1 MGLIEKQ
8 TEVNAKMLAPRVL
21 AHFAPYFG
29 YGKKSLMDFYMRHC
43 LAGSWDGARNR
54 RVFPFCA
61 HAHTVLC
68 VPTSSALLPLGGDRF
83 CRVAAGGLSMSTS
96 SSAIELRAALE
107 GLPVRVVDVNG
118 VWPTLRIGRTV
129 PLGRLEWLW
138 TLRGSSV
145 RDSSTSAKACFNVV
159 TSATLSEPSTPQLAH
174 EWFRRSYLHVMLVT
188 IQELQVL
195 RESPGWSRVR
205 TFVDVCREYH
215 LEYLVICV
223 ADDTAVRTQKK
234 VLDKLRADVNLT
246 TRGRERVVT
255 VPVAATNEEMKPIS
269 HLHHSPAHQDLLVR
283 LRECARDG
291 VEVRVQAYEAE
302 ASRSHASRSSAAWSF
317 SSYFSLKEG
326 MSFVFVQIGRRDLAL
341 KCYDELAAIMTE
353 RNERGTRGFCASNSN
368 ADTAIGVV
376 DPYAK
381 EFRRMIIDNDVTE
394 LDFRTYLFARQTSLL
409 LVDRKYSEVA
419 ERGLKFITAV
429 ARRAAEEAMRDP
441 SSLSLVFRDA
451 WVFRAARA
459 LAAALAPA
467 IPSSA
472 AAANALTKQLGTARE
487 RHTARLIA
495 GFHVHALKA
504 FSGLAQLALPGTLV
518 SSVPGNTEVVQPL
531 SPELKEAL
539 ASLSNDMLHN
549 ALSEP
554 AKAVELYSEMANAA
568 ASLYEMG
575 GRARGAAALD
585 GDAGVVS
592 LRNSSLV
599 EAEEL
604 LSAQCSRFTEDHG
617 WDQLHRRRRV
627 ELANAEKS
635 LNRVQEYLVS
645 CLTMLFMTRGRR
657 RLGLSV
663 NTHDGSRKFYEQ
675 EAARWAK
682 EAQEAAGQL
691 PRIMKYKAEK
701 LFVISMRVGKEHWNE
716 GDAGSAVVVIE
727 SDIPTDV
734 VVDSLFVDLR
744 WAAFPRDGPEPGLER
759 PVVAS
764 SALHRKEGPETM
776 ADGSSAYPD
785 SSTSADPSADFLV
798 LRASDAVT
806 VRPGTSVIE
815 VGTQEIP
822 RSGRYTVGQ
831 VSLVIGRLKLV
842 QSAAKAPTIPTVT
855 TRGSSSAKVPSA
867 ALAASAAQADLP
879 GSGKVRFPCYF
890 AYPRP
895 DPATVHAACT
905 ERLYLLPGV
914 EQRVPIVVKAGP
926 NGIAEGSCL
935 RLNLPMLPA
944 KNHANGP
951 KPLVEFVE
959 KPFVLPGDSEAN
971 FVSVTLTSPLRD
983 SGEVVL
989 TDSVEPDTSLRAV
1002 ISLRVC
1008 ANFADVHGGA
1018 IDSQS
1023 VGFAATLVATLVS
1036 SELKTSR
1043 NHKHTC
1049 SFVQR
1054 LAFVS
1059 PLLLSAHIELNPG
1072 TDELPVS
1079 QLSGGEVYEAPLSG
1093 GGQLLCSLRSC
1104 AGVGK
1109 SVTVKSASL
1118 ELPPWLQLF
1127 EDGALPHESLLPCR
1141 VKNNGLF
1148 SVAFATTARLP
1159 LNTDRPGG
1167 HNSARPD
1174 VRDGQLKHFK
1184 SERTLSRLADQL
1196 DDIDIGEETHEIP
1209 KEADEQL
1216 AAMHDPLTSSVDL
1229 ELSTDARRAGRAT
1242 GGDVDFDRS
1251 FSDGGG
1257 DRTED
1262 RKHSGEHAVSSL
1274 ERIDVHSETG
1284 RGTQNTSNQNESPD
1298 SSNGDAGDDDRGL
1311 QVGGNSKGRHGPP
1324 SGNIDVAGSFT
1335 DATHRNTQALGA
1347 MDAILCLDIEVDGV
1361 PGPATLKHAISMGGL
1376 RPQRRRYRIQR
1387 SCILTSNVGDTIAF
1401 SFQVSTITPHSS
1413 SYDESS
1419 ESAVLHYEVD
1429 ADPSEWMLVGR
1440 RRGQMVITSGEGDL
1454 CRISVI
1460 PLTAGRL
1467 FLPTIKL
1474 YERDGCPLST
1484 TRYENVDKGNQVTCL
1499 PSARVVSLCTSEPLE
1514 KSRLDALA
1522 RGGGLRDAA
1531 LQAIA
1536 KVTTV
1541 SSDSLWT

>member
-1 MGLIEKQ
+1 
-8 TEVNAKMLAPRVL
+8 
-21 AHFAPYFG
+21 
-29 YGKKSLMDFYMRHC
+29 
-43 LAGSWDGARNR
+43 
-54 RVFPFCA
+54 
-61 HAHTVLC
+61 
-68 VPTSSALLPLGGDRF
+68 
-83 CRVAAGGLSMSTS
+83 MSGS
-96 SSAIELRAALE
+96 SSATELRAAVE

-159 TSATLSEPSTPQLAH
+159 PSTTLSEPSTPQLVH

-188 IQELQVL
+188 IQELQVS

-215 LEYLVICV
+215 LEYLVLCV
-223 ADDTAVRTQKK
+223 ADDTAVRVHKK

-255 VPVAATNEEMKPIS
+255 VPVASANEELKPIS

-291 VEVRVQAYEAE
+291 VESRVQAYETE
-302 ASRSHASRSSAAWSF
+302 ATRSHASRSSALWSF
-317 SSYFSLKEG
+317 SSYYSLKEG

-341 KCYDELAAIMTE
+341 KCYDELAAMMAE
-353 RNERGTRGFCASNSN
+353 RNERGTRGFCSTNSN
-368 ADTAIGVV
+368 ADTALGVV

-394 LDFRTYLFARQTSLL
+394 LDLRTYLFARQTSLL

-441 SSLSLVFRDA
+441 SSLSPVFRDA

-518 SSVPGNTEVVQPL
+518 SSVSGSGVEEHSL

-539 ASLSNDMLHN
+539 AGLSNDMLRN

-592 LRNSSLV
+592 LRNKSLT

-635 LNRVQEYLVS
+635 LDRVQEYLVS
-645 CLTMLFMTRGRR
+645 CLTMLFMTRKRR
-657 RLGLSV
+657 RLGSDV
-663 NTHDGSRKFYEQ
+663 NTQDGNIEFYER

-682 EAQEAAGQL
+682 EAHEAAGQL
-691 PRIMKYKAEK
+691 PRVMKYKAEK
-701 LFVISMRVGKEHWNE
+701 LFVVSMRVGEDHWNE
-716 GDAGSAVVVIE
+716 GDPGLATVVID
-727 SDIPTDV
+727 SDIPTDI

-744 WAAFPRDGPEPGLER
+744 CVSLSADGPGSKQER

-764 SALHRKEGPETM
+764 SALHRKDGSEAPVDGTSASEESLT
-776 ADGSSAYPD
+776 GSSAATGD
-785 SSTSADPSADFLV
+785 ISTESLV
-798 LRASDAVT
+798 MHAACAVT
-806 VRPGTSVIE
+806 IRPGTSVIE
-815 VGTQEIP
+815 VRTPEVP
-822 RSGRYTVGQ
+822 RSGRYNVSQ

-855 TRGSSSAKVPSA
+855 TKGSSSAKVPSA

-890 AYPRP
+890 AKARP
-895 DPATVHAACT
+895 EPATVHVSCP

-914 EQRVPIVVKAGP
+914 EQHVPIVLKAGP
-926 NGIAEGSCL
+926 NGVAQGARL
-935 RLNLPMLPA
+935 RLNVPLRSEKGTL
-944 KNHANGP
+944 HAA
-951 KPLVEFVE
+951 KPLVELVE
-959 KPFVLPGDSEAN
+959 KPTAALGESGAKLLSVSLSDS
-971 FVSVTLTSPLRD
+971 SRD
-983 SGEVVL
+983 SGEVVFAESL
-989 TDSVEPDTSLRAV
+989 EAGTSLNGVLGIR
-1002 ISLRVC
+1002 IC
-1008 ANFADVHGGA
+1008 TNFAELHGGA

-1023 VGFAATLVATLVS
+1023 VGFAASLVAALVS
-1036 SELKTSR
+1036 SELKASR
-1043 NHKHTC
+1043 NHKYTC
-1049 SFVQR
+1049 GTEQR
-1054 LAFVS
+1054 LAFVA
-1059 PLLLSAHIELNPG
+1059 PVQLSARIELNPG

-1079 QLSGGEVYEAPLSG
+1079 QMSEGDGYEAPLCG
-1093 GGQLLCSLRSC
+1093 GGQLLCSLRSF
-1104 AGVGK
+1104 AGAGK
-1109 SVTVKSASL
+1109 SVTIKNASL
-1118 ELPPWLQLF
+1118 ELPSWLQLL
-1127 EDGALPHESLLPCR
+1127 EDGPPPHEALLPCR
-1141 VKNNGLF
+1141 LRNHGLL
-1148 SVAFATTARLP
+1148 SLAFGTTARLP
-1159 LNTDRPGG
+1159 ANNDRIGG
-1167 HNSARPD
+1167 HHFA
-1174 VRDGQLKHFK
+1174 RDGARDSELKHFK
-1184 SERTLSRLADQL
+1184 SERTLSRLAAQL
-1196 DDIDIGEETHEIP
+1196 DDIDIADESHGIP
-1209 KEADEQL
+1209 KVSSEML
-1216 AAMHDPLTSSVDL
+1216 PAMDDPSTSSMDL
-1229 ELSTDARRAGRAT
+1229 EVATDALRSGRMS
-1242 GGDVDFDRS
+1242 GGSEGFDGSFSNSGRGSSGDRKNSGEQAVLSLEQIDVDSKTRRGAENS
-1251 FSDGGG
+1251 SDQ
-1257 DRTED
+1257 DETT
-1262 RKHSGEHAVSSL
+1262 VS
-1274 ERIDVHSETG
+1274 
-1284 RGTQNTSNQNESPD
+1284 P
-1298 SSNGDAGDDDRGL
+1298 NGDAGADGHGL
-1311 QVGGNSKGRHGPP
+1311 GIERNPKGRRVQPVNPMGL
-1324 SGNIDVAGSFT
+1324 AGALT
-1335 DATHRNTQALGA
+1335 DSMHDNAQADGG
-1347 MDAILCLDIEVDGV
+1347 MDAILRLDVEVDGV
-1361 PGPATLKHAISMGGL
+1361 MGSSTLKHAISMGGL

-1387 SCILTSNVGDTIAF
+1387 SCVLSASVGDTMSF
-1401 SFQVSTITPHSS
+1401 CFQVNTIAAHFSP
-1413 SYDESS
+1413 YDESS
-1419 ESAVLHYEVD
+1419 ESIVLHYEVD

-1440 RRGQMVITSGEGDL
+1440 RRGQVVVTSGEGNL
-1454 CRISVI
+1454 CRASVI
-1460 PLTAGRL
+1460 PLAAGRL

-1474 YERDGCPLST
+1474 YERDGCPMNT
-1484 TRYENVDKGNQVTCL
+1484 TRYENVDKGNQMTCL
-1499 PSARVVSLCTSEPLE
+1499 PSTRVVSLCTSEPLE

-1522 RGGGLRDAA
+1522 SGGEARDSALRT
-1531 LQAIA
+1531 ISN
-1536 KVTTV
+1536 VTTV
-1541 SSDSLWT
+1541 SGDSFWV